1 MPRKRAATG
10 RRKQSGRRS
19 GSGRR
24 TTLHRLE
31 RTLFVLVLLLL
42 VATVAVTRLTSSRGL
57 AARLEEAWENRPRP
71 MAAAEGRR
79 VGLIAGHKGYDSGAV
94 CPNGVVEQE
103 TVQRIAELTAERL
116 RRAGAKV
123 DLLDEYDARLKGYR
137 ADALVSI
144 HADSCIERSGF
155 KVARWAD
162 DPQPGLSDRLLACLV
177 QAYGEATGL
186 PFDHHSVTEDMT
198 AYHAFRRIAVGTP
211 AAIVEVGFLGGDQ
224 ALLTQQ
230 PERPARGIANG
241 ILCFL
246 EGPTE

>member
-1 MPRKRAATG
+1 MPRKRSAAK
-10 RRKQSGRRS
+10 RRKPSSRQS

-24 TTLHRLE
+24 TGLHRLE
-31 RTLFVLVLLLL
+31 RSLFALVLMLL
-42 VATVAVTRLTSSRGL
+42 VATVAVTRLTGSRSL
-57 AARLEEAWENRPRP
+57 AARLEEAWQNRPRP
-71 MAAAEGRR
+71 VAAAEGRR

-103 TVQRIAELTAERL
+103 VVQRIAELAAERL
-116 RRAGAKV
+116 RRAGAAV
-123 DLLDEYDARLKGYR
+123 ELLDEYDARLNGYR
-137 ADALVSI
+137 ADVLVSI

-155 KVARWAD
+155 KAARWAD
-162 DPQPGLSDRLLACLV
+162 SPRPAPGDRLLACLV
-177 QAYGEATGL
+177 QAYGEATAL
-186 PFDHHSVTEDMT
+186 AFDHHSITEDMT
-198 AYHAFRRIAVGTP
+198 AYHAFRRVAAETP

-224 ALLTQQ
+224 VLLTQQ